1 MMFKC
6 TDRSFFFAVESPA
19 ILPDTLWEIIIEKN
33 TTVPVSMSLV
43 TVGGLPSDKET
54 DYDLVQR
61 LLEHQLDRFIGKK
74 PKANLGFSFVEVAAF
89 KKMHSWHWYPF
100 GKRNGYLSCFVSALE
115 HKKEKTFTVCKHR
128 LSMFRCDPLDN
139 CFYDVYRLLSS
150 LYQDKS
156 ESAASVIKR
165 VKNSARISLINVWSI
180 TFNRPVLH
188 LLNILRGYLRFNF
201 PILVVNLPKDGDPRR
216 GFDQH
221 IETPDE
227 PILQEYTSLQYLLQ
241 FTHLAR
247 SLTEERQKVCKVAAI
262 VQESDKEELWSSEL
276 QTRLFNVAEEFSATG
291 VLDCKPIVTD
301 PNSPT
306 DLESL
311 KKTIEDL
318 IKKEDKFE
326 FPLSWIFFRSAFF
339 KTGQLYIKT
348 RKLRRYAAKCKIKNG
363 DFDQFL
369 RKFTAFGSIIYIPAL
384 LEKYVILNPP
394 DFFYRMSELFH
405 PRFDDNLNFGIATL
419 STLKRIFGG
428 DFKFFR
434 YILTSCNF
442 AVEID
447 SKNIEYTQE
456 YTNDPEKGFPISEPC
471 LFISA
476 LRTREP
482 DEEFKHLSSL
492 SLLFVHDQALQPT
505 NITVNAVKFLFEEEE
520 ALNLTLLTTDCL
532 AVTKFRFILT
542 DELGQP
548 HPVYLTMISHGDKK
562 EIRIEGDKEEATDIK
577 RLVIEAY
584 QSGIKKY
591 KERYKLLLG
600 KDPSTAHFALVC
612 SSDNTRYH
620 YFGETSTIC
629 DECKANH
636 EFQTT
641 WQAWKKLI

>member
-1 MMFKC
+1 
-6 TDRSFFFAVESPA
+6 
-19 ILPDTLWEIIIEKN
+19 
-33 TTVPVSMSLV
+33 MSLV

-54 DYDLVQR
+54 DHDLVQR

-100 GKRNGYLSCFVSALE
+100 GKRNGYLSCFVSALK

-165 VKNSARISLINVWSI
+165 VKDSARISLINVWSI

-247 SLTEERQKVCKVAAI
+247 SLKDPTTVTEERQKVCKVAAI
-262 VQESDKEELWSSEL
+262 VQEGDKATIEELWSSEL
-276 QTRLFNVAEEFSATG
+276 QKRLFTVAEEFSATG
-291 VLDCKPIVTD
+291 VLDCKPIVID

-306 DLESL
+306 DLENL
-311 KKTIEDL
+311 KKIIEDL
-318 IKKEDKFE
+318 IETEEKKFE
-326 FPLSWIFFRSAFF
+326 LPLSWIFFRSAFF

-348 RKLRRYAAKCKIKNG
+348 RKLRRYATKCKIKNG
-363 DFDQFL
+363 EFDQFL
-369 RKFTAFGSIIYIPAL
+369 HKFTAVGSIIYIPAL

-405 PRFDDNLNFGIATL
+405 PRFDENLNFGIATL

-428 DFKFFR
+428 DFKFFH

-447 SKNIEYTQE
+447 SKNIEYTEE
-456 YTNDPEKGFPISEPC
+456 YTIDPEKGFPISETC

-476 LRTREP
+476 LRTRELG
-482 DEEFKHLSSL
+482 EEFKYPPPL

-505 NITVNAVKFLFEEEE
+505 NITVNAVKFLFEEDDVP
-520 ALNLTLLTTDCL
+520 NLTLLTTDCL
-532 AVTKFRFILT
+532 AVTKFRFIPT
-542 DELGQP
+542 DELGQSRT
-548 HPVYLTMISHGDKK
+548 VYLNMISHGNKK
-562 EIRIEGDKEEATDIK
+562 EIRIEGDKDETTDIK
-577 RLVIEAY
+577 KLVIKAY
-584 QSGIKKY
+584 QSGIEKY

-600 KDPSTAHFALVC
+600 KDPSTANFALVC
-612 SSDNTRYH
+612 SSDSTRYH
-620 YFGETSTIC
+620 YFSETDDDVC
-629 DECKANH
+629 DECKANCA
-636 EFQTT
+636 FQKT
-641 WQAWKKLI
+641 WQAWKGLVC

>member
-1 MMFKC
+1 
-6 TDRSFFFAVESPA
+6 
-19 ILPDTLWEIIIEKN
+19 
-33 TTVPVSMSLV
+33 MSLV
-43 TVGGLPSDKET
+43 TVGGLPSDNET
-54 DYDLVQR
+54 ALVQR
-61 LLEHQLDRFIGKK
+61 LLEHQPDRFIGKK

-89 KKMHSWHWYPF
+89 KKMHSWQWYPF
-100 GKRNGYLSCFVSALE
+100 GKQNGYLSCFVSALE
-115 HKKEKTFTVCKHR
+115 HKKALEKKFTLCKHR
-128 LSMFRCDPLDN
+128 LSMFHCDPLDD

-150 LYQDKS
+150 LYQD
-156 ESAASVIKR
+156 ESKLAASIIER
-165 VKNSARISLINVWSI
+165 VKDNAKISLINMWSI

-201 PILVVNLPKDGDPRR
+201 PILVVNLPKDGDSRYN
-216 GFDQH
+216 FDQH

-227 PILQEYTSLQYLLQ
+227 PILQEYTRLQYLLQ

-262 VQESDKEELWSSEL
+262 VQESVKEELWSSEL
-276 QTRLFNVAEEFSATG
+276 QKKRLFNVAEAFSARG
-291 VLDCKPIVTD
+291 VLDCKPILTD
-301 PNSPT
+301 PSNPT

-348 RKLRRYAAKCKIKNG
+348 RKLRKYAAKCKINNG
-363 DFDQFL
+363 DFDQL
-369 RKFTAFGSIIYIPAL
+369 LHKFTAFGSIIYIPAL

-419 STLKRIFGG
+419 STLKRIFGR

-456 YTNDPEKGFPISEPC
+456 YSNDPEKGFPISETC

-482 DEEFKHLSSL
+482 DEVFKHLSSL

-520 ALNLTLLTTDCL
+520 VPNLTLLTTDCL
-532 AVTKFRFILT
+532 AVTKFRFNLT

-548 HPVYLTMISHGDKK
+548 CSRVYLTMISHGDKK

-612 SSDNTRYH
+612 SSDNTKYH
-620 YFGETSTIC
+620 CFSETDDDIC

-641 WQAWKKLI
+641 WQAWKNSGI

>member
-1 MMFKC
+1 
-6 TDRSFFFAVESPA
+6 
-19 ILPDTLWEIIIEKN
+19 
-33 TTVPVSMSLV
+33 MSLV
-43 TVGGLPSDKET
+43 TVGGLPSDEELET
-54 DYDLVQR
+54 DVVQK
-61 LLEHQLDRFIGKK
+61 LLGHQLDRFTGEK

-89 KKMHSWHWYPF
+89 EKIQSWKWYPF

-115 HKKEKTFTVCKHR
+115 HKMALKKEFTLCKHK
-128 LSMFRCDPLDN
+128 LSVFRCDPLDD

-150 LYQDKS
+150 LYQDDS
-156 ESAASVIKR
+156 ELAASVIER
-165 VKNSARISLINVWSI
+165 VKDNAKISLINMWSI

-247 SLTEERQKVCKVAAI
+247 SLKDPTTVTEERQKVCKVAAI
-262 VQESDKEELWSSEL
+262 VQEGDKATIEELWSSEL
-276 QTRLFNVAEEFSATG
+276 QKRLFTVAEEFSATG
-291 VLDCKPIVTD
+291 VLDCKPIVID

-306 DLESL
+306 DLENL

-318 IKKEDKFE
+318 IETEEKKFE
-326 FPLSWIFFRSAFF
+326 LPLSWIFFRSAFF

-348 RKLRRYAAKCKIKNG
+348 RKLRRYATKCKIKNG
-363 DFDQFL
+363 EFDQFL
-369 RKFTAFGSIIYIPAL
+369 HKFTAVGSIIYIPAL

-405 PRFDDNLNFGIATL
+405 PRFDENLNFGIATL

-428 DFKFFR
+428 DFKFFH

-447 SKNIEYTQE
+447 SKNIEYTEE
-456 YTNDPEKGFPISEPC
+456 YTIDPEKGFPISETC

-482 DEEFKHLSSL
+482 DEEFKCLSSL

-505 NITVNAVKFLFEEEE
+505 NITVNAVKFLLEEEE
-520 ALNLTLLTTDCL
+520 VPNLTLLTTDCL
-532 AVTKFRFILT
+532 AVTKFRFNLT

-548 HPVYLTMISHGDKK
+548 CSTVYLTMISHGDKK

-620 YFGETSTIC
+620 YFGETSTDDNIC
-629 DECKANH
+629 NECKANH

>member
-1 MMFKC
+1 
-6 TDRSFFFAVESPA
+6 
-19 ILPDTLWEIIIEKN
+19 
-33 TTVPVSMSLV
+33 MSLV
-43 TVGGLPSDKET
+43 TVGGLPSENKKT
-54 DYDLVQR
+54 DLVQS
-61 LLEHQLDRFIGKK
+61 LLEHQLIGEK
-74 PKANLGFSFVEVAAF
+74 PKMNLGFSFVEVAAF
-89 KKMHSWHWYPF
+89 EKMHSWQWYPF

-115 HKKEKTFTVCKHR
+115 HKKALEKKFTLCKHR
-128 LSMFRCDPLDN
+128 LSIFHCDPLDD

-150 LYQDKS
+150 LYQDES
-156 ESAASVIKR
+156 ELAASVIER
-165 VKNSARISLINVWSI
+165 VKDNAKISLMNMWSI
-180 TFNRPVLH
+180 TFNWPVLH

-201 PILVVNLPKDGDPRR
+201 PILVLNLPKDGDSRHS
-216 GFDQH
+216 FDQH

-247 SLTEERQKVCKVAAI
+247 SLTEECQKVCKVVAI

-276 QTRLFNVAEEFSATG
+276 RMQTRLFNVAEEFSATG
-291 VLDCKPIVTD
+291 VLHDFKPIVTD
-301 PNSPT
+301 LNSST

-311 KKTIEDL
+311 KKAIEDV

-326 FPLSWIFFRSAFF
+326 FPLSWIFFRCAFF

-348 RKLRRYAAKCKIKNG
+348 RKLRRYAAKCKINNG

-369 RKFTAFGSIIYIPAL
+369 CKFTAFGSIIYIPAL
-384 LEKYVILNPP
+384 LEKYVVLNPP

-405 PRFDDNLNFGIATL
+405 PRFDENLNFGIATL

-428 DFKFFR
+428 DFKFFH

-447 SKNIEYTQE
+447 SKNIEYTEE
-456 YTNDPEKGFPISEPC
+456 YTIDPEKGFPISETC

-482 DEEFKHLSSL
+482 DEEFKRLSSL

-505 NITVNAVKFLFEEEE
+505 NITVNAVKFLLEEEE
-520 ALNLTLLTTDCL
+520 VPNLTLLTTDCP
-532 AVTKFRFILT
+532 AVIKFRFNLT

-548 HPVYLTMISHGDKK
+548 CSTVYLTMISHGDKK

-620 YFGETSTIC
+620 YFGETSTDDNIC
-629 DECKANH
+629 NDCKANH